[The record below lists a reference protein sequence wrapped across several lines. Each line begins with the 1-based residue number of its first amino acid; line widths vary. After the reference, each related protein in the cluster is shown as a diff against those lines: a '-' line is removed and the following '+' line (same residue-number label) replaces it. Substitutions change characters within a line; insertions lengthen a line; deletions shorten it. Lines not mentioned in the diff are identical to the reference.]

1 RGVVRLPGVSLY
13 AHYRTHVDKYPPAVF
28 HHDPRRRFGKV
39 EYRLEVYLQHI
50 IPLVLGHAE
59 QQAIFGD
66 ARIVDNDVE
75 RSELRYD
82 IVNQLL
88 SCIEFGSI
96 RTIALYFGAI
106 GLKFLLQC
114 IAFFDVGQVGE
125 CHVLSLLGNVLGY
138 GAADAFRGTGHACG
152 LSFKYFHNS
161 SLFLCSGFRGMLSY
175 ILNLYA
181 KLVISLLPLKNTE
194 AADT

>member
-1 RGVVRLPGVSLY
+1 GYRLGETDDARLRRGIVRLPGVSLY

-28 HHDPRRRFGKV
+28 HHDPRRRFGNV

-82 IVNQLL
+82 R
-88 SCIEFGSI
+88 SEE
-96 RTIALYFGAI
+96 RR
-106 GLKFLLQC
+106 
-114 IAFFDVGQVGE
+114 VGKE
-125 CHVLSLLGNVLGY
+125 
-138 GAADAFRGTGHACG
+138 
-152 LSFKYFHNS
+152 
-161 SLFLCSGFRGMLSY
+161 
-175 ILNLYA
+175 
-181 KLVISLLPLKNTE
+181 
-194 AADT
+194 